1 MVEMVTVLLPSWHK
15 LTLVMP
21 PVTPRRSRSPPWMGR
36 RTPPMHKDEGRG
48 KGEGQDHKGKGKSEG
63 TDQGEGQG
71 KGKDKGKGKQ
81 EN

>member
-1 MVEMVTVLLPSWHK
+1 MVTVLLPSWHK

-36 RTPPMHKDEGRG
+36 RTPPLHFDEGGG
-48 KGEGQDHKGKGKSEG
+48 KGEGQDPKGKGKGQSEG
-63 TDQGEGQG
+63 TDQGEG
-71 KGKDKGKGKQ
+71 KGKDKGKGKGKQ